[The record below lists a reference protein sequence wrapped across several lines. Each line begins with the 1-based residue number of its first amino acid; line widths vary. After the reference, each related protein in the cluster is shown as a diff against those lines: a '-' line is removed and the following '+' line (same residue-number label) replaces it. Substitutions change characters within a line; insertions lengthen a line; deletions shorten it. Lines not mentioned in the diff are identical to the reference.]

1 MHVGI
6 PGKCPTCLKAISQ
19 VKSEGG
25 RITSLLMLSEEVRS
39 LLYYYHYYYYYLKD
53 NMKGS
58 R

>member
-19 VKSEGG
+19 VKSERG
-25 RITSLLMLSEEVRS
+25 RITSLLMLGEEVKVSPLLLS
-39 LLYYYHYYYYYLKD
+39 LLLLLLK
-53 NMKGS
+53 